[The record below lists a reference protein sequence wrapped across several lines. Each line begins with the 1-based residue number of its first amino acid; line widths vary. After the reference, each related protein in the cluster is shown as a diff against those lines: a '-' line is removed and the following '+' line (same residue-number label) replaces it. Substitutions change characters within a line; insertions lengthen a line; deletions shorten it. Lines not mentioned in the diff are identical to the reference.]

1 MSKKKSN
8 LRRKDP
14 PCLGCLHMSELVCDI
29 LGIVDE
35 DSLKICNRAGYKEI
49 RSLNSRTGHYHEGA
63 YWTSKD
69 RGYGR

>member
-1 MSKKKSN
+1 
-8 LRRKDP
+8 
-14 PCLGCLHMSELVCDI
+14 MSELVCDI